1 MRLKN
6 FDYFLVLLIFSISF
20 LPLAGEEKIDIWK
33 NKKEKPSEI
42 LKTDSDKSSK
52 ETIIKKN
59 LGLKSSEQ
67 IKIEDGT
74 IDNDLEA
81 KVYGVYDP
89 ADYDFNINMW
99 SSTNANDLRAS
110 LKRIKKL
117 NYRKLLKTF
126 WKMFYCHSLI
136 PLME

>member
-33 NKKEKPSEI
+33 NKKKALRNI
-42 LKTDSDKSSK
+42 KTDSDKSSK
-52 ETIIKKN
+52 ETIIKN

-110 LKRIKKL
+110 LK
-117 NYRKLLKTF
+117 
-126 WKMFYCHSLI
+126 
-136 PLME
+136 E